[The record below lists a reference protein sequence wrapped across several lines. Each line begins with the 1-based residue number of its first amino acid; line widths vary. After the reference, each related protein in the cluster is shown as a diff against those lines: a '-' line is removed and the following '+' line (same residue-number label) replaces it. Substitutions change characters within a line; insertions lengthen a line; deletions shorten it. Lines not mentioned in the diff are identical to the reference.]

1 MAESRGN
8 PAILRISLVLD
19 LERVLMRAVGVVSIR
34 EMRKLGDCFLDIANE
49 TGSHTGGDHSGPES
63 V

>member
-8 PAILRISLVLD
+8 PAILRISLVLA

-34 EMRKLGDCFLDIANE
+34 EMRKLGDCFWM
-49 TGSHTGGDHSGPES
+49 
-63 V
+63 

>member
-34 EMRKLGDCFLDIANE
+34 EMRKLG
-49 TGSHTGGDHSGPES
+49 TVSGYSERDRGPYRRRP
-63 V
+63 